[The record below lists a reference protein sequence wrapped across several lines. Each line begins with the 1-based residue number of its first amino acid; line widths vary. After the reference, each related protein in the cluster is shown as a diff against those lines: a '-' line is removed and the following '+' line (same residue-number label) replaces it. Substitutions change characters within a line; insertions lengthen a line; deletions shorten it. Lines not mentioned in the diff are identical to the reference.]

1 MDYMKLIE
9 RRHSVRAYKEV
20 PVENEKRQIIEE
32 EIGLI
37 KKETR
42 LDFQAFYDEKT
53 CFSSILAR
61 YGKFKNADNY
71 IVILQDKNE
80 NLEVEAGYFGE
91 RLVLKLEELG
101 LNSCWVGLTYSK
113 SKIKEKLEK
122 CKKIVCLIAFG
133 YGQTNGNT
141 RKSKT
146 INDICNLGH
155 DISPKIEKGLR
166 AALLAPTAVNQQK
179 FFFTVKEEDI
189 YLKESGFGFYTKI
202 DLGIVKYHFEI
213 VTGQKVKLE

>member
-1 MDYMKLIE
+1 M
-9 RRHSVRAYKEV
+9 
-20 PVENEKRQIIEE
+20 
-32 EIGLI
+32 
-37 KKETR
+37 
-42 LDFQAFYDEKT
+42 
-53 CFSSILAR
+53 
-61 YGKFKNADNY
+61 GKFKNADNY

-113 SKIKEKLEK
+113 SKIKEKLEN
-122 CKKIVCLIAFG
+122 CKKIDCLIAFG
-133 YGQTNGNT
+133 YGQTNGST

-146 INDICNLGH
+146 VKDICNLGH
-155 DISPKIEKGLR
+155 DIPPKIEKGLK
-166 AALLAPTAVNQQK
+166 AALLGPTAVNQQK
-179 FFFTVKEEDI
+179 FFFIVKGEDI

-213 VTGQKVKLE
+213 VAGQKVKLE